1 MVTLI
6 KGIFSNFTFFSTFK
20 LQPIQA
26 PPSSTIKMVKQNFV
40 GMVISHGKMN
50 KTVKVRVQRM
60 KFNKLVNKDVVR
72 FTDFLVHD
80 EANKC
85 KEGDVVRIQYVRP
98 LSARKS
104 FAVSEILMNKGLSWI
119 KYREEAPGKVA
130 AEELTKIAE
139 YKEERSKRLGQDG
152 YETTAQQMDNLRKI
166 NLLSIRHDRKPEDED
181 WVTKTMQKYQIPSWP
196 NETKIFDL
204 EVDQLRKELEDLS
217 VEIKNS
223 SFSSFTIDLMENKPE
238 EVNNILRS
246 LGKADPEKLAKNI
259 KKNILM
265 KHFVKTLAKPLSSTA

>member
-1 MVTLI
+1 
-6 KGIFSNFTFFSTFK
+6 
-20 LQPIQA
+20 
-26 PPSSTIKMVKQNFV
+26 MVKQNFV

-98 LSARKS
+98 LSSRKS

-119 KYREEAPGKVA
+119 KYREDAPGKVA
-130 AEELTKIAE
+130 AEEMQKVEE
-139 YKEERSKRLGQDG
+139 YKRERAARLGEGGQ
-152 YETTAQQMDNLRKI
+152 ETVAQQMDNLRRL
-166 NLLSIRHDRKPEDED
+166 NQLSVHPKPNADDEKF
-181 WVTKTMQKYQIPSWP
+181 VRETMAKYGISKWP
-196 NETKIFDL
+196 NDERILTLD
-204 EVDQLRKELEDLS
+204 VDAIRAELEALN

-223 SFSSFTIDLMENKPE
+223 NFSSYAGDLLENEPAKA
-238 EVNNILRS
+238 NSILRS
-246 LGKADPEKLAKNI
+246 LGKAEPEKLAKNI

-265 KHFVKTLAKPLSSTA
+265 KHFVKTLAKPEAPASASVSI

>member
-1 MVTLI
+1 M
-6 KGIFSNFTFFSTFK
+6 G
-20 LQPIQA
+20 
-26 PPSSTIKMVKQNFV
+26 KQNFV

-80 EANKC
+80 EGNKC

-104 FAVSEILMNKGLSWI
+104 FGVSEILMNKGLSWI

-130 AEELTKIAE
+130 AQEMQKIAK
-139 YKEERSKRLGQDG
+139 YKEERAKRLGQDG
-152 YETTAQQMDNLRKI
+152 NETTAQQMDNLRRI
-166 NLLSIRHDRKPEDED
+166 TLLSTRRNLNPEDRQ
-181 WVTKTMQKYQIPSWP
+181 WVSKTMQKYNIPSWP
-196 NETKIFDL
+196 NERRIFDL
-204 EVDQLRKELEDLS
+204 EVDQVRTELDNLS

-223 SFSSFTIDLMENKPE
+223 NFSTYASDLLENSPQE
-238 EVNNILRS
+238 AHSIWRN
-246 LGKADPEKLAKNI
+246 LGKVEPEKLAKNI

-265 KHFVKTLAKPLSSTA
+265 KHFVKTLTKIDDAAYPSKTA

>member
-1 MVTLI
+1 M
-6 KGIFSNFTFFSTFK
+6 
-20 LQPIQA
+20 P
-26 PPSSTIKMVKQNFV
+26 KQNFV
-40 GMVISHGKMN
+40 GMVISHGKMD

-119 KYREEAPGKVA
+119 TYREEAPAKVA
-130 AEELTKIAE
+130 AEELQKIAE
-139 YKEERSKRLGQDG
+139 YKEERAQRLGQDG
-152 YETTAQQMDNLRKI
+152 HETAAQQMDNLRKL
-166 NLLSIRHDRKPEDED
+166 NLLSIRHDRKPQDEE
-181 WVTKTMQKYQIPSWP
+181 WVTQIMAKYNIPSWP
-196 NETKIFDL
+196 NEQRIFELD
-204 EVDQLRKELEDLS
+204 VDKARTELEELNI
-217 VEIKNS
+217 EIKNS
-223 SFSSFTIDLMENKPE
+223 SFSSYASEMLENNPKQA
-238 EVNNILRS
+238 NGILRS
-246 LGKADPEKLAKNI
+246 LGKEEPEKLAKNI

-265 KHFVKTLAKPLSSTA
+265 KHFVKTLSKPSDAANL

>member
-1 MVTLI
+1 M
-6 KGIFSNFTFFSTFK
+6 
-20 LQPIQA
+20 P
-26 PPSSTIKMVKQNFV
+26 KQNFV

-130 AEELTKIAE
+130 AEELQKIAE
-139 YKEERSKRLGQDG
+139 YKEERAKRLGQDG
-152 YETTAQQMDNLRKI
+152 HETTAQQMDNLRKI
-166 NLLSIRHDRKPEDED
+166 NLLSIRHDRKPEDEE
-181 WVTKTMQKYQIPSWP
+181 WVTKTMQKYNIPSWP
-196 NETKIFDL
+196 NEHRIFNL
-204 EVDQLRKELEDLS
+204 EVDQVRKELEELN

-223 SFSSFTIDLMENKPE
+223 NFSSYASDLLETSPE
-238 EVNNILRS
+238 EANKILRT

-265 KHFVKTLAKPLSSTA
+265 KHFVKTLTKPINASTP

>member
-1 MVTLI
+1 
-6 KGIFSNFTFFSTFK
+6 
-20 LQPIQA
+20 
-26 PPSSTIKMVKQNFV
+26 MVKQNFV

-119 KYREEAPGKVA
+119 KYREEAPAKVA
-130 AEELTKIAE
+130 AEEMRKISE
-139 YKEERSKRLGQDG
+139 YKEDRAQRLGQDG
-152 YETTAQQMDNLRKI
+152 HENEAQQMDNLRKL
-166 NLLSIRHDRKPEDED
+166 NMLSIRNNRKPKDEE
-181 WVTKTMQKYQIPSWP
+181 WVTQTMQKYNIPSWP
-196 NETKIFDL
+196 NEQRIFDM
-204 EVDQLRKELEDLS
+204 EIDQVRKELEDLS

-223 SFSSFTIDLMENKPE
+223 NFSSYAGDLLENSPE
-238 EVNNILRS
+238 KANQILRS
-246 LGKADPEKLAKNI
+246 LGKAEPEKLAKNI

-265 KHFVKTLAKPLSSTA
+265 KHFVKTLSRPEDASRTMA